1 MSQSGRKRREL
12 SALLQQEKSNDIA
25 LNCAT
30 TKRHTVVCPLDMEQA
45 IAYLRVSTQ
54 RQHRSGLGIEAQRS
68 AIDRFAAAE
77 SLKIAAEYVE
87 AETGKG
93 ADALDRR
100 PQLAAALAAAK
111 AAKCSVVVAKLDRL
125 SRDVAFVAGLMAQRV
140 PFIVAELGRD
150 ADPFMLHLYAALAEK
165 ERRLI
170 SERTKAALGAKKS
183 AGAALGN
190 VRNLDEAGAI
200 GRSRLVERA
209 EDFAKKLAP
218 SLQAIQSQGATTL
231 RSIAAA
237 LNRQGIKSPSGGAWH
252 PSSVANL
259 IGRSTEQAFL

>member
-1 MSQSGRKRREL
+1 MSQSNNKVWDS
-12 SALLQQEKSNDIA
+12 SALLQHENSNYVA
-25 LNCAT
+25 LLCAT
-30 TKRHTVVCPLDMEQA
+30 TTAHTVVCPLDMEHV

-54 RQHRSGLGIEAQRS
+54 RQHRSGLGIDAQRA
-68 AIDRFAAAE
+68 AIDRFAASE
-77 SLKIAAEYVE
+77 SLKIHAEYVE

-93 ADALDRR
+93 SDALDKR

-165 ERRLI
+165 ERWLI
-170 SERTKAALGAKKS
+170 SERTRAALAAKKAS
-183 AGAALGN
+183 GAVLGNRRNLVQAGELGRAALVEGA
-190 VRNLDEAGAI
+190 DELAQ
-200 GRSRLVERA
+200 
-209 EDFAKKLAP
+209 KLAP
-218 SLQAIQSQGATTL
+218 VLRAVRSEGASTL
-231 RSIAAA
+231 RSVAEA
-237 LNRQGIKSPSGGAWH
+237 LNRRGVKSPRGGIWH

-259 IGRSTEQAFL
+259 LYRSAGFL

>member
-1 MSQSGRKRREL
+1 
-12 SALLQQEKSNDIA
+12 
-25 LNCAT
+25 
-30 TKRHTVVCPLDMEQA
+30 MERA

-54 RQHRSGLGIEAQRS
+54 KQHRSGLGIDAQRA
-68 AIDRFAAAE
+68 AIERFAASE
-77 SLKIAAEYVE
+77 SIMIAAEYVE
-87 AETGKG
+87 AESGKG
-93 ADALDRR
+93 SDALDRR

-170 SERTKAALGAKKS
+170 SERTKAALAAKKA
-183 AGAALGN
+183 AGASLGN
-190 VRNLDEAGAI
+190 PTNLTQAGVYGRAVAVATADQFAEGVAPAIRSVRA
-200 GRSRLVERA
+200 
-209 EDFAKKLAP
+209 
-218 SLQAIQSQGATTL
+218 QGAVTM
-231 RSIAAA
+231 RAMAAS
-237 LNRQGIKSPSGGAWH
+237 LNRMGIKSPRGGIWH

-259 IGRSTEQAFL
+259 FSRSPDSFL